1 MLAAVLRRKTG
12 QNVTEFLK
20 PRLLEPLGIT
30 TLQEFFMDISIV
42 KDFTVSLAAMITGN
56 KHVEHMLAQ
65 GMETGNFFVK
75 MGEKDGVWRCKDAM
89 RWSVAAPSEKKQG
102 RDTLDRSTLSQTGA
116 GRRKKDGADVPWI
129 SQDKSGGRSHTFRYR
144 TEDSADAGRGR
155 FHEQDSRTAGAGGSD
170 GEVSLS
176 GNLP

>member
-1 MLAAVLRRKTG
+1 MQKEMERTYIRIESTLLLAVTCYKMDRKEWK
-12 QNVTEFLK
+12 NL
-20 PRLLEPLGIT
+20 
-30 TLQEFFMDISIV
+30 LQEA
-42 KDFTVSLAAMITGN
+42 VSEAESY
-56 KHVEHMLAQ
+56 H
-65 GMETGNFFVK
+65 FVRILTK
-75 MGEKDGVWRCKDAM
+75 EAGLWLPLLK
-89 RWSVAAPSEKKQG
+89 KKQG

-176 GNLP
+176 GNLPETRCERKSSGGE